1 MLFLQI
7 RVIETYRR
15 NLAAC
20 KPNLWQYSR
29 DGCPEDKQKVE
40 IDLSAAYKAAGMH
53 HSMSAGGAGTGESSA
68 GVLIP
73 GRETVQC
80 VTAEGQ

>member
-1 MLFLQI
+1 MLLLQI
-7 RVIETYRR
+7 RVIETYRSD
-15 NLAAC
+15 LAAC

-40 IDLSAAYKAAGMH
+40 IDLSAAYKAAGMNY
-53 HSMSAGGAGTGESSA
+53 SMSADGAGTGESSA

-80 VTAEGQ
+80 TAAEGQ

>member
-1 MLFLQI
+1 MLLLQC

-15 NLAAC
+15 DLAVC

-29 DGCPEDKQKVE
+29 GGCPEDKQKVE

-73 GRETVQC
+73 DRETVQSAA
-80 VTAEGQ
+80 AEGQ